1 MSATIWLLTGPTG
14 AGKTT
19 VAGALCARYE
29 KAVHIPV
36 DDLRDWVRSGY
47 ASPVGVTDPE
57 QVLAQFR
64 LARRCATYI
73 ATEYAAAGYAA
84 VVDDVVGKLARDAFE
99 PLIQAGAR
107 RVVLMPSLEVALARN
122 RSRTN
127 KSFDTAILEPA
138 TRGLHADMTRSN
150 TASEGW
156 TVIDSSA
163 LSVDQTVDAI
173 VARCGL

>member
-1 MSATIWLLTGPTG
+1 MNATIWLLTGPTG

-19 VAGALCARYE
+19 VADALCARYK

-47 ASPVGVTDPE
+47 ASPVRVTDADE
-57 QVLAQFR
+57 VVAQFR

-73 ATEYAAAGYAA
+73 AMEYAAAGYAV
-84 VVDDVVGKLARDAFE
+84 VVDDVVGKIARDAFD

-107 RVVLMPSLEVALARN
+107 RVVLLPSVEVAVARN

-127 KSFDTAILEPA
+127 KAFDTQILEPA
-138 TRGLHADMTRSN
+138 TRGLHAEMTRSN
-150 TASEGW
+150 TSEAGW

-163 LSVDQTVDAI
+163 LTVEETVDAI

>member
-19 VAGALCARYE
+19 VADALCARYE
-29 KAVHIPV
+29 KALHIPV
-36 DDLRDWVRSGY
+36 DVLRNWVRSGY
-47 ASPVGVTDPE
+47 ATPLGGADPE

-73 ATEYAAAGYAA
+73 AMEYSAAGYTV
-84 VVDDVVGKLARDAFE
+84 VVDDVVGKIARDAFD

-107 RVVLMPSLEVALARN
+107 RVVLMPSLDIALARN
-122 RSRTN
+122 RARTN
-127 KSFDTAILEPA
+127 KPFDTLVLEPA

-150 TASEGW
+150 TAGEGW

-163 LSVDQTVDAI
+163 LSVEETVDEI
-173 VARCGL
+173 VARCGR

>member
-1 MSATIWLLTGPTG
+1 MSSTIWLLTGPTG

-19 VAGALCARYE
+19 VADALCARYE

-47 ASPVGVTDPE
+47 ASPIGNIDSEKVH
-57 QVLAQFR
+57 AQFR
-64 LARRCATYI
+64 LARSCATFI
-73 ATEYAAAGYAA
+73 AMEYAAAGYAA
-84 VVDDVVGKLARDAFE
+84 VVDDVVGGIAREAFD

-122 RSRTN
+122 RDRTN
-127 KSFDTAILEPA
+127 KTFDTAVLEPA
-138 TRGLHADMTRSN
+138 TRGLHAYMEREN
-150 TASEGW
+150 IGPGW
-156 TVIDSSA
+156 TVIDSTS
-163 LSVDQTVDAI
+163 LSVEETVDAI